1 MFKIHF
7 LLDELTILL
16 SIEYKPLDF
25 KFSFY
30 QEYLEADIHTAN
42 AWFKRL
48 RLISETYWT
57 SWKIKKTDRA
67 QTKKIPFL

>member
-42 AWFKRL
+42 A
-48 RLISETYWT
+48 
-57 SWKIKKTDRA
+57 
-67 QTKKIPFL
+67 